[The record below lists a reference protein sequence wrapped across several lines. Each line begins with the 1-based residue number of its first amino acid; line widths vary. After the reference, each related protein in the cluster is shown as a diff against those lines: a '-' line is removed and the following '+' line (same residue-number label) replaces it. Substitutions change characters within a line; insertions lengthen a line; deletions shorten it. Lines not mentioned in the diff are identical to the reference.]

1 MIEDY
6 GYFDK
11 TATPKNASKPKDK
24 LTLNQAKFNSDDF
37 KKLWQKISSK
47 TKYEIAFNDEEEI
60 IKKAKANQPPAGKV
74 VEQSH
79 KFQKGS
85 DGKPQAAPQQ

>member
-1 MIEDY
+1 MSDE
-6 GYFDK
+6 
-11 TATPKNASKPKDK
+11 
-24 LTLNQAKFNSDDF
+24 SDDEP
-37 KKLWQKISSK
+37 L
-47 TKYEIAFNDEEEI
+47 NLEEI

-74 VEQSH
+74 VEQSL